1 MRCVAQYRT
10 DTCAWCKADTWCET
24 REKNGRPQCRGCK
37 VIAFYERVLYPP
49 LRLTLMGWHR
59 QVLRGLFGTVKTA
72 DGRRKFR
79 RAYVST
85 AKQNGKSFITAGL
98 PLYHILMEDELNP
111 EAYGSA
117 AAKEQ
122 AGIVFKA
129 AAMLVNANPDLRARL
144 KVIPSTKRIIR
155 RDGGGTYQV
164 LSADGDVQDGI
175 RPSLNIRDEMHR
187 WRNSKAETL
196 YDVTTK
202 GQISRDEPLDIAIT
216 TAGAEYESP
225 LWFGEYEFAKQVM
238 SGAVVS
244 ENFYAAIWEADN
256 AKIKADPEY
265 WKTREARIDAN
276 PSHEDLGGFLK
287 DSAIVVELEKA
298 LTQPANKSKFLRY
311 HLNVPVTSLAEP
323 IIETSKWLQCG
334 GGIDLREWPAMD
346 VDYLIKKWGLLERRC
361 YVGVDASWTTD
372 MTAIV
377 FGFPPD
383 KEDEPWKLLPFFW
396 IPQEK
401 VSDFERVCRVPIRS
415 WVERGFVEQTP
426 GNAYDL
432 RVVREKIQ
440 WGRQMFDIQELAYDR
455 ANFRSTAMEINDEDG
470 ITAIEVPQNFMQ
482 LSAPTKFLLAAY
494 LDKKIAHANHPVYNW
509 HAACLQVQYDRK
521 DGVQPSKPE
530 RLKSSKRIDGIQATV
545 TMLNRGMLAPAQQYT
560 STTIGWL

>member
-1 MRCVAQYRT
+1 VANYRT
-10 DTCAWCKADTWCET
+10 DTCAYCKTDTWCEQ
-24 REKNGRPQCRGCK
+24 RFNGRPQCRACK
-37 VIAFYERVLYPP
+37 VEAFYERYLYPP
-49 LRLTLMGWHR
+49 LGLTLMGWHR
-59 QVLRGLFGTVKTA
+59 TVLRSIFGTVNVK
-72 DGRRKFR
+72 DGRRRYR

-144 KVIPSTKRIIR
+144 KVLPSTKRIIR
-155 RDGGGTYQV
+155 RDGGGMYQV
-164 LSADGDVQDGI
+164 LSADGNVQDGI

-187 WRNSKAETL
+187 WRNAGAETL

-202 GQISRDEPLDIAIT
+202 GQISRNEPLDIAIT

-238 SGAVVS
+238 NGTMPS

-265 WKTREARIDAN
+265 WKSREARVAAN

-287 DSAIVVELEKA
+287 DTAIVAELEKA
-298 LTQPANKSKFLRY
+298 ITQPANRSKYLRY
-311 HLNVPVTSLAEP
+311 HLNVPVTSQEQPVIDTAQWMACGGEVDLRKWPEMDL
-323 IIETSKWLQCG
+323 ELLLSKWKLKGQACF
-334 GGIDLREWPAMD
+334 
-346 VDYLIKKWGLLERRC
+346 
-361 YVGVDASWTTD
+361 VGVDASWTTD
-372 MTAIV
+372 MTAVV

-383 KEDEPWKLLPFFW
+383 REGGIWTLLPFFYV
-396 IPQEK
+396 P
-401 VSDFERVCRVPIRS
+401 VERVESIERICRIPLQHWINQ
-415 WVERGFVEQTP
+415 GFVKATA
-426 GNAYDL
+426 GNAIDL
-432 RVVREKIQ
+432 RSVKDLIR
-440 WGRQMFDIQELAYDR
+440 WGDRTFDLRELAYDR
-455 ANFRSTAMEINDEDG
+455 CNFRTEAMDLNDEG
-470 ITAIEVPQNFMQ
+470 IPAVEVQQVFTQ
-482 LSAPTKFLLAAY
+482 LSYPTKFLLSAY
-494 LDKKIAHANHPVYNW
+494 VDQRIRHGNHPVLNW
-509 HAACLQVQYDRK
+509 HAACLQLQYDRK
-521 DGVQPSKPE
+521 DGVQPTKPE

-545 TMLNRGMLAPAQQYT
+545 TMLNRGIAHEENGAISYT
-560 STTIGWL
+560 GLRSIG

>member
-1 MRCVAQYRT
+1 
-10 DTCAWCKADTWCET
+10 
-24 REKNGRPQCRGCK
+24 
-37 VIAFYERVLYPP
+37 VLYPP
-49 LRLTLMGWHR
+49 LNLQLLGWGR
-59 QVLRGLFGTVKTA
+59 TVIRSLFGTVKLD
-72 DGRRKFR
+72 DGKRRFR

-85 AKQNGKSFITAGL
+85 PKQNGKSFIVGGM

-129 AAMLVNANPDLRARL
+129 SAMLVNANPELRARL
-144 KVIPSTKRIIR
+144 KVLPSTKRIIR

-164 LSADGDVQDGI
+164 LSADGNVQDGI

-187 WRNSKAETL
+187 WKTAAAQTL
-196 YDVTTK
+196 YEVTTK
-202 GQISRDEPLDIAIT
+202 GQISRSEPLDIAIT

-225 LWFGEYEFAKQVM
+225 LWFAEYEFAKRVL
-238 SGAVVS
+238 SDPTAS
-244 ENFYAAIWEADN
+244 DNFYAAIWEANN

-265 WKTREARIDAN
+265 WKSREARVEAN
-276 PSHEDLGGFLK
+276 PSHEDRGGFLE
-287 DSAIVVELEKA
+287 DAAIVVELEKA
-298 LTQPANKSKFLRY
+298 LVQPANKSSYLRY
-311 HLNVPVTSLAEP
+311 HLNVPMTSQTDP
-323 IIETSKWLQCG
+323 IIETAKWLACDG
-334 GGIDLREWPAMD
+334 GVDLRTWPVFD
-346 VDYLIKKWGLLERRC
+346 VELLIRKWGLLERRC

-372 MTAIV
+372 MTAVV
-377 FGFPPD
+377 FGFPPEKD
-383 KEDEPWKLLPFFW
+383 DEPWKLLPFFW

-401 VSDFERVCRVPIRS
+401 VSDFARICRVPIQS

-432 RVVREKIQ
+432 RVVRERIQ

-545 TMLNRGMLAPAQQYT
+545 TMLNRGMLAPVRQYT
-560 STTIGWL
+560 STTVGWI